1 MNVKY
6 SDLCS
11 LDFSFRNITSYRT
24 NVDDHTVYDCEESGR
39 TKHLIYYQLKD
50 RRHYCLGDRHLLTL
64 QPGEILFLP
73 HGVRYRSFVEEN
85 AMAEGIG
92 VSFNMV
98 TDMGLPVYIDEGIR
112 LLTCDD
118 PHRLLKRFER
128 ILYSVHNPNENVLRL
143 KGELYSLLDML
154 FAQSKQR
161 TEFKSTFGDI
171 LQVVQLLE
179 NHPEQNL
186 SVKEMADMCLM
197 SESSFLRKFKEYS
210 GGVSPI
216 KYKNRIRLI
225 LAEEFADSALTLGEI
240 AERLGFYDAAH
251 LSKFYKQE
259 KGYTLKK
266 QDNLH

>member
-1 MNVKY
+1 MNVRY
-6 SDLCS
+6 GDLCS
-11 LDFSFRNITSYRT
+11 LDFSFQNISSYRT
-24 NVDDHTVYDCEESGR
+24 NAHDHTVYDCEDNGR
-39 TKHLIYYQLKD
+39 TKHLIYHQISGC
-50 RRHYCLGDRHLLTL
+50 RHYCLGEHHLLTL
-64 QPGEILFLP
+64 QAGEVLFLP
-73 HGVRYRSFVEEN
+73 HGVRYRSFIDDD
-85 AMAEGIG
+85 AAAEGIG
-92 VSFNMV
+92 ISFNMV
-98 TDMGLPVYIDEGIR
+98 TGIGEPIYMSEGIR
-112 LLTCDD
+112 LLTVDN

-143 KGELYSLLDML
+143 KGELYSLLDTL

-210 GGVSPI
+210 GGVSPV
-216 KYKNRIRLI
+216 KYKNRIRLL

-240 AERLGFYDAAH
+240 AELLGFYDAAH
-251 LSKFYKQE
+251 LCKLYKQE

-266 QDNLH
+266 QENIR